1 MVRDRIDTAA
11 SPELASGHGE
21 QALNKHTIKESSQD
35 EARLTDT
42 ARTAAL
48 SDGVFAIT
56 ITLLVLEI
64 QRPEHYVRDGLL
76 RALLENWPSYLAYAV
91 SFLYIGVLWLN
102 HHSLF
107 AKLRRTNLGFRWIN
121 LGILFTTA
129 ILPFPTAVLASAL
142 APGNSSYDQRVAVTV
157 YALAAAAMSASWLP
171 VFPYLR
177 DHQELLEPT
186 ATAEYFRAQ
195 RLRPVIGVVL
205 YGLAVPVVWFL
216 GPAVG
221 LSFFVILIIFQSVTS
236 EGLHEGPLGRLF
248 RARRP

>member
-1 MVRDRIDTAA
+1 MANEHII
-11 SPELASGHGE
+11 
-21 QALNKHTIKESSQD
+21 QESSQD
-35 EARLTDT
+35 DARLTEP
-42 ARTAAL
+42 ARTEAL

-64 QRPEHYVRDGLL
+64 HRPEDYQPGHLL
-76 RALLENWPSYLAYAV
+76 HALLGNWPSYLAYAV

-107 AKLRRTNLGFRWIN
+107 AKLRRVNLGFRWIN

-142 APGNSSYDQRVAVTV
+142 GPGTNSYDQRVAVTV

-177 DHQELLEPT
+177 DHQELLKPT
-186 ATAEYFRAQ
+186 ATAGYFRAE
-195 RLRPVIGVVL
+195 RLRPVIGVAL

-221 LSFFVILIIFQSVTS
+221 LSFFVIMIIFHAVTS
-236 EGLHEGPLGRLF
+236 EGLHESPLGRLF
-248 RARRP
+248 RLRRADRR

>member
-1 MVRDRIDTAA
+1 MA
-11 SPELASGHGE
+11 
-21 QALNKHTIKESSQD
+21 NKYTIKESSQD
-35 EARLTDT
+35 EARLTET
-42 ARTAAL
+42 TRAAAL

-64 QRPEHYVRDGLL
+64 HRPEDYEPGGLL
-76 RALLENWPSYLAYAV
+76 HALLEQWPSYLAYAV

-107 AKLRRTNLGFRWIN
+107 SKLRRMNLGFRWIN
-121 LGILFTTA
+121 LGVLFTTA
-129 ILPFPTAVLASAL
+129 VLPFPTAVLASAL

-177 DHQELLEPT
+177 NHPELLEPT
-186 ATAEYFRAQ
+186 ATAEWFRTQ
-195 RLRPVIGVVL
+195 RQRPVIGVAL
-205 YGLAVPVVWFL
+205 YALATPVAWFL

-221 LSFFVILIIFQSVTS
+221 LSFFVIMIIFHAVTS

-248 RARRP
+248 RVRRDDRG

>member
-1 MVRDRIDTAA
+1 MANN
-11 SPELASGHGE
+11 G
-21 QALNKHTIKESSQD
+21 HTIRESSQD

-42 ARTAAL
+42 TRTAAL

-64 QRPEHYVRDGLL
+64 QRPEDYAPGGLL
-76 RALLENWPSYLAYAV
+76 HALLKNWPSYLAYAV

-107 AKLRRTNLGFRWIN
+107 SKLRRMNLGLRWFN

-142 APGNSSYDQRVAVTV
+142 TPSNSSYDQRVVVTV

-177 DHQELLEPT
+177 DHEELLEPT
-186 ATAEYFRAQ
+186 ASAEYFRTQ
-195 RLRPVIGVVL
+195 RLRPMIGVAL

-221 LSFFVILIIFQSVTS
+221 LSFFVIMIIFHAVTS
-236 EGLHEGPLGRLF
+236 EGLQEGPLGRLF
-248 RARRP
+248 RVRRVDRG

>member
-1 MVRDRIDTAA
+1 MAN
-11 SPELASGHGE
+11 E
-21 QALNKHTIKESSQD
+21 HTIEDSPQD
-35 EARLTDT
+35 EDRLTET
-42 ARTAAL
+42 TRTAAL

-64 QRPEHYVRDGLL
+64 HRPEYKANGLL
-76 RALLENWPSYLAYAV
+76 DALLENWPSYLAYTV

-107 AKLRRTNLGFRWIN
+107 SKLRRMNLGFRWIN

-129 ILPFPTAVLASAL
+129 ILPFPTFVLASAL
-142 APGNSSYDQRVAVTV
+142 TPGNSSYDQRVAVTV
-157 YALAAAAMSASWLP
+157 YALAAASMSASWLP

-177 DHQELLEPT
+177 DHPELLKRT
-186 ATAEYFRAQ
+186 ATAEYFRTQ
-195 RLRPVIGVVL
+195 RLRPVIGVAL

-221 LSFFVILIIFQSVTS
+221 LSFFVIMIIFHAITS
-236 EGLHEGPLGRLF
+236 EGLQEGPLGRLF
-248 RARRP
+248 RVRRIDRR

>member
-1 MVRDRIDTAA
+1 MA
-11 SPELASGHGE
+11 
-21 QALNKHTIKESSQD
+21 NKHTIKESSQD
-35 EARLTDT
+35 EARLTET

-64 QRPEHYVRDGLL
+64 HRPEGYEPGGLL
-76 RALLENWPSYLAYAV
+76 HALLENWPSYLAYAV

-107 AKLRRTNLGFRWIN
+107 SKLRRVNLGFRWIN

-142 APGNSSYDQRVAVTV
+142 APGSSSYDQRVAVTV

-186 ATAEYFRAQ
+186 ATAEYFRVQ
-195 RLRPVIGVVL
+195 RLRPVIGVAL

-221 LSFFVILIIFQSVTS
+221 LSFFVIMIIFHAVTS
-236 EGLHEGPLGRLF
+236 EGLQEGPLGRLF
-248 RARRP
+248 RMRRVDRR

>member
-1 MVRDRIDTAA
+1 MKGS
-11 SPELASGHGE
+11 SP
-21 QALNKHTIKESSQD
+21 D
-35 EARLTDT
+35 EADWNET

-56 ITLLVLEI
+56 MTLLVLEI
-64 QRPEHYVRDGLL
+64 RRPEDYEPNGLL
-76 RALLENWPSYLAYAV
+76 HALLENWPSYVAYAV

-107 AKLRRTNLGFRWIN
+107 SKLRRTNLGFRWIN

-142 APGNSSYDQRVAVTV
+142 APGSSSYDQRVAVTV

-177 DHQELLEPT
+177 DHQELLKPT

-195 RLRPVIGVVL
+195 RLRPVIGVAL

-221 LSFFVILIIFQSVTS
+221 LSFFVIMIIFHAVTS
-236 EGLHEGPLGRLF
+236 EGLQEGPLGRLF
-248 RARRP
+248 RARRADHR

>member
-1 MVRDRIDTAA
+1 MAN
-11 SPELASGHGE
+11 E
-21 QALNKHTIKESSQD
+21 HTIKESSHD
-35 EARLTDT
+35 EARLTET
-42 ARTAAL
+42 TRTAAL

-64 QRPEHYVRDGLL
+64 PRPEDYKPGGLL
-76 RALLENWPSYLAYAV
+76 HALLANWPSYLAYAV

-107 AKLRRTNLGFRWIN
+107 AKLRRVDLGFRWIN

-129 ILPFPTAVLASAL
+129 VLPFPTAVLAAAL
-142 APGNSSYDQRVAVTV
+142 APGNSPDDQRVAVTV
-157 YALAAAAMSASWLP
+157 YALAATAMSASWLP

-177 DHQELLEPT
+177 DHQELMKST

-195 RLRPVIGVVL
+195 RLRPLIGVAL

-216 GPAVG
+216 GPVVG
-221 LSFFVILIIFQSVTS
+221 LSFFVIMIIFHAVTS
-236 EGLHEGPLGRLF
+236 EGLQEGPLGRLF
-248 RARRP
+248 RVRRIARR

>member
-1 MVRDRIDTAA
+1 MANEH
-11 SPELASGHGE
+11 S
-21 QALNKHTIKESSQD
+21 IKELPHD

-42 ARTAAL
+42 TRTAAL

-64 QRPEHYVRDGLL
+64 PRPENYRPGGLL
-76 RALLENWPSYLAYAV
+76 HALLGDWPAYLAYAV

-107 AKLRRTNLGFRWIN
+107 AKLRRVNLGFRWIN

-129 ILPFPTAVLASAL
+129 VLPFPTAVLASVLGA
-142 APGNSSYDQRVAVTV
+142 GNSSYDQRVAVTF

-177 DHQELLEPT
+177 DHPELLEST

-195 RLRPVIGVVL
+195 RLRPVIGVAL
-205 YGLAVPVVWFL
+205 YGLAVPVVWLL
-216 GPAVG
+216 GPVVG
-221 LSFFVILIIFQSVTS
+221 LAFFVIMIIFHAVTS
-236 EGLHEGPLGRLF
+236 EGLREGPLGRLL
-248 RARRP
+248 RVRRVGRG

>member
-1 MVRDRIDTAA
+1 MAN
-11 SPELASGHGE
+11 E
-21 QALNKHTIKESSQD
+21 HTNEESSRD
-35 EARLTDT
+35 EPRLTDT

-64 QRPEHYVRDGLL
+64 HRPGNYKPGDLL
-76 RALLENWPSYLAYAV
+76 HALLENWPSYLAYAV

-107 AKLRRTNLGFRWIN
+107 AKLRRMDLGFRWIN

-129 ILPFPTAVLASAL
+129 ILPFPTSVLASAL
-142 APGNSSYDQRVAVTV
+142 APGNSSYDQRVAVTF
-157 YALAAAAMSASWLP
+157 YALVAAAMSASWLP

-177 DHQELLEPT
+177 VHPELLKRS

-195 RLRPVIGVVL
+195 RLRPLIGVAL

-216 GPAVG
+216 GPAAG
-221 LSFFVILIIFQSVTS
+221 LSFFVIMIIFHAVTS
-236 EGLHEGPLGRLF
+236 EGLQEGPLGRLF
-248 RARRP
+248 RVRRVDRR

>member
-1 MVRDRIDTAA
+1 MANKPTINK
-11 SPELASGHGE
+11 SPP
-21 QALNKHTIKESSQD
+21 D
-35 EARLTDT
+35 EARLTDP

-48 SDGVFAIT
+48 SDGIFAIT

-64 QRPEHYVRDGLL
+64 RRPDNYAPGQLL
-76 RALLENWPSYLAYAV
+76 HALLENWPSYLAYTV

-107 AKLRRTNLGFRWIN
+107 AKIRWTNLGLRWIN

-129 ILPFPTAVLASAL
+129 VLPLPTAVLASAL
-142 APGNSSYDQRVAVTV
+142 APGSNSQDQRVAVTF
-157 YALAAAAMSASWLP
+157 YALVAAAMSASWLP

-177 DHQELLEPT
+177 DHPELLEPT
-186 ATAEYFRAQ
+186 ALAEYFRAE
-195 RLRPVIGVVL
+195 RLRPVIGVAL

-221 LSFFVILIIFQSVTS
+221 LSFFVIMIIFHAVTS
-236 EGLHEGPLGRLF
+236 DGLQDSPLGRLV
-248 RARRP
+248 RL

>member
-1 MVRDRIDTAA
+1 MA
-11 SPELASGHGE
+11 
-21 QALNKHTIKESSQD
+21 NKHTIKESSQD

-42 ARTAAL
+42 TRTAAL

-56 ITLLVLEI
+56 ITILVLEI
-64 QRPEHYVRDGLL
+64 HRPEDYEPGGLL
-76 RALLENWPSYLAYAV
+76 HALLENWPSYLAYAV
-91 SFLYIGVLWLN
+91 SFLSTGVLWLN

-107 AKLRRTNLGFRWIN
+107 SNLRRMTLGFRWIT

-129 ILPFPTAVLASAL
+129 ILPLPTAVLASAL

-186 ATAEYFRAQ
+186 LTAEYFPAP
-195 RLRPVIGVVL
+195 RPR
-205 YGLAVPVVWFL
+205 
-216 GPAVG
+216 PAIRVA
-221 LSFFVILIIFQSVTS
+221 
-236 EGLHEGPLGRLF
+236 LF
-248 RARRP
+248 RPARPLRRVLLPARP

>member
-1 MVRDRIDTAA
+1 MANEH
-11 SPELASGHGE
+11 S
-21 QALNKHTIKESSQD
+21 IKESSQD
-35 EARLTDT
+35 EASLTET
-42 ARTAAL
+42 TRTEAL

-64 QRPEHYVRDGLL
+64 HRPEDYKPGGLL
-76 RALLENWPSYLAYAV
+76 HALLVNWPSYLAYAV

-107 AKLRRTNLGFRWIN
+107 SKLRRVNLGFRWIN

-129 ILPFPTAVLASAL
+129 VLPFPTAVLASAL

-177 DHQELLEPT
+177 DHQELLERT

-195 RLRPVIGVVL
+195 RWRPVIGVAL

-221 LSFFVILIIFQSVTS
+221 LSFFVIMIIFHGVTS
-236 EGLHEGPLGRLF
+236 EGLKEGPLGRLF
-248 RARRP
+248 RVRRADRR

>member
-1 MVRDRIDTAA
+1 MA
-11 SPELASGHGE
+11 
-21 QALNKHTIKESSQD
+21 NKHTINESSQD
-35 EARLTDT
+35 EARLTET
-42 ARTAAL
+42 TRASAL

-64 QRPEHYVRDGLL
+64 HRPEDYEPGGLL
-76 RALLENWPSYLAYAV
+76 HALLEQWPSYLAYAV

-107 AKLRRTNLGFRWIN
+107 SKLRRMNLGFRWIN
-121 LGILFTTA
+121 LGVLFTTA
-129 ILPFPTAVLASAL
+129 VLPFPTAVLASAL

-177 DHQELLEPT
+177 NHPELLEPT
-186 ATAEYFRAQ
+186 ATAEWFRTQ
-195 RLRPVIGVVL
+195 RPRPVIGVAL
-205 YGLAVPVVWFL
+205 YALATPVAWFL

-221 LSFFVILIIFQSVTS
+221 LSFFVIMIIFHAVTS

-248 RARRP
+248 RVRRDDRG

>member
-1 MVRDRIDTAA
+1 MAD
-11 SPELASGHGE
+11 
-21 QALNKHTIKESSQD
+21 KHTIKESWQD

-42 ARTAAL
+42 TRTAAL

-64 QRPEHYVRDGLL
+64 PRPEHYAPGRLL
-76 RALLENWPSYLAYAV
+76 HALLDNWPSYLAYAV

-107 AKLRRTNLGFRWIN
+107 AKLRRVNLGFRWIN

-142 APGNSSYDQRVAVTV
+142 APGNSSFDQRVAVTV

-177 DHQELLEPT
+177 NHPELLEPA

-195 RLRPVIGVVL
+195 RLRPVIGVAL
-205 YGLAVPVVWFL
+205 YGLAIPVVWLL
-216 GPAVG
+216 GPAAG
-221 LSFFVILIIFQSVTS
+221 LSFFVIMIIFHAVTS
-236 EGLHEGPLGRLF
+236 EGVQEGPLGRLF
-248 RARRP
+248 RVRRVDRR

>member
-1 MVRDRIDTAA
+1 MA
-11 SPELASGHGE
+11 
-21 QALNKHTIKESSQD
+21 NKHTIKESSQD
-35 EARLTDT
+35 EARLTET
-42 ARTAAL
+42 TRAAAL

-64 QRPEHYVRDGLL
+64 HRPEDHEPGGLL
-76 RALLENWPSYLAYAV
+76 HALLQQWPSYLAYAV
-91 SFLYIGVLWLN
+91 SFLYIGVVWLN

-107 AKLRRTNLGFRWIN
+107 SKLRRVNLGFCWIN

-157 YALAAAAMSASWLP
+157 YALVAAAMSASWLP

-177 DHQELLEPT
+177 DHPELLEPT
-186 ATAEYFRAQ
+186 ATAAYFHAQ
-195 RLRPVIGVVL
+195 RPRPVIGVAL
-205 YGLAVPVVWFL
+205 YALAAPVAWFL

-221 LSFFVILIIFQSVTS
+221 LSFFVLMIVFHAVTS

-248 RARRP
+248 RVRRVDRS

>member
-1 MVRDRIDTAA
+1 MA
-11 SPELASGHGE
+11 
-21 QALNKHTIKESSQD
+21 NKHTVNESSQD
-35 EARLTDT
+35 EARLTET
-42 ARTAAL
+42 TRAAAL

-64 QRPEHYVRDGLL
+64 HRPEDYEPGGLL
-76 RALLENWPSYLAYAV
+76 HALLEQWPSYLAYAV
-91 SFLYIGVLWLN
+91 SFLYIGVVWLN

-107 AKLRRTNLGFRWIN
+107 SKLRRLNLGFRWIN

-157 YALAAAAMSASWLP
+157 YALVAAAMSASWLP

-177 DHQELLEPT
+177 DHPELLEPT
-186 ATAEYFRAQ
+186 ATAEYFHAQ
-195 RLRPVIGVVL
+195 RPRPVIGVAL
-205 YGLAVPVVWFL
+205 YALAAPVAWFL

-221 LSFFVILIIFQSVTS
+221 LSLLVLMIIFHAVTS

-248 RARRP
+248 RVRRVDRR

>member
-1 MVRDRIDTAA
+1 MA
-11 SPELASGHGE
+11 
-21 QALNKHTIKESSQD
+21 NKHTIKESSQD
-35 EARLTDT
+35 EARLTET

-64 QRPEHYVRDGLL
+64 PRPEHYARGGLL
-76 RALLENWPSYLAYAV
+76 HALLDNWPSYLAYAV

-107 AKLRRTNLGFRWIN
+107 AKLRCVNLGFRWIN

-142 APGNSSYDQRVAVTV
+142 APGNSSSDQRVAVTV

-171 VFPYLR
+171 VFPYLQ

-195 RLRPVIGVVL
+195 RLRPVIGVAL
-205 YGLAVPVVWFL
+205 YGLAVPVVWLL

-221 LSFFVILIIFQSVTS
+221 LSFFVIMIIFHAVTS
-236 EGLHEGPLGRLF
+236 EGIQEGPLGRLF
-248 RARRP
+248 RVRRVDRG

>member
-1 MVRDRIDTAA
+1 MA
-11 SPELASGHGE
+11 
-21 QALNKHTIKESSQD
+21 NKHPIRESSQV

-64 QRPEHYVRDGLL
+64 HRPEDYRPDGLL
-76 RALLENWPSYLAYAV
+76 HALLENWPSYLAYAV

-107 AKLRRTNLGFRWIN
+107 SKLRRVNLGFRWIN

-129 ILPFPTAVLASAL
+129 VLPFPTAVLASAL
-142 APGNSSYDQRVAVTV
+142 VPGNSSYDQRVAVTF

-177 DHQELLEPT
+177 DHPELLERT

-195 RLRPVIGVVL
+195 RLRPAIGVAL

-221 LSFFVILIIFQSVTS
+221 LSFFVIMIIFHAVTS
-236 EGLHEGPLGRLF
+236 EGLQEGPLGRLF
-248 RARRP
+248 RVRRADRR